1 MTEMNFSYLLD
12 AVLHAGLGIALF
24 ALAIWVFD
32 RGFRIPWRQE
42 VLERQN
48 TAVGVLLGFVVLA
61 LGLIIAASV
70 H

>member
-12 AVLHAGLGIALF
+12 AVLHAGLGVALF
-24 ALAIWVFD
+24 GLALWVFD
-32 RGFRIPWRQE
+32 RAFRLPWRDA
-42 VLERQN
+42 VWERGN
-48 TAVGVLLGFVVLA
+48 TAAAILTGLVALA